1 MSGRLRGADRPPW
14 PPVSVT
20 GAEGS
25 PGPDPCPPGA
35 LMTPVSPAPLAAL
48 VTQGCLGARSHAC
61 DCKPVTGTRCVS
73 KFGPGARRQQMTA
86 EAAATLAPSET
97 RLVPHCAPVVGPG
110 QRPWV
115 QRFRRTAGPGWP
127 VHLRLARAAGARG
140 PALRRRLSVL
150 TSRWRRPWILCLAR
164 GSA

>member
-25 PGPDPCPPGA
+25 RGPGPSPPGA
-35 LMTPVSPAPLAAL
+35 LTTPVSPAAL

-97 RLVPHCAPVVGPG
+97 RLVPHCAPVVRPG
-110 QRPWV
+110 QDR
-115 QRFRRTAGPGWP
+115 WP
-127 VHLRLARAAGARG
+127 IHLRLARAAGARG
-140 PALRRRLSVL
+140 PALRRGLSVP
-150 TSRWRRPWILCLAR
+150 TSCWWRPWILCLAR